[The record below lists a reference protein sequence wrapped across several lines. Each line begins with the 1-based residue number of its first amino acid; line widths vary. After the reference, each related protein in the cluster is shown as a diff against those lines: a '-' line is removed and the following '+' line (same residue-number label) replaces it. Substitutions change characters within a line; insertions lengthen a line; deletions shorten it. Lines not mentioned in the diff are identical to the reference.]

1 MATIFII
8 VYMKTRFMQPMQ
20 KQPGQGMENIDDSG
34 DGDIERNEND
44 TWLWCDHCTIM
55 MER

>member
-1 MATIFII
+1 
-8 VYMKTRFMQPMQ
+8 MKTRFMQPMQ

-34 DGDIERNEND
+34 DGDIERNDND
-44 TWLWCDHCTIM
+44 TRLWCHHCTIM